1 MSSER
6 SESLPLQA
14 LLVPSL
20 ITLAVTLLRLVG
32 ELQGWSPRFF
42 SREAGGAGSVI
53 GIVWLVPIF
62 GIYFATKLARR
73 GSAPAAAG
81 VIGHAIAGVAIVVAT
96 GFAVN
101 GLKLSQNAQFFA
113 LIVALLVA
121 AVVAYRGWP
130 GLGRTLFK
138 YGLAARIPVI
148 LVMLVAIYAN
158 WGTHYDVLPPNPTP
172 ELIAMGPL
180 ARWLMIGLVPQL
192 LLWIPFTM
200 IVGALCGGLALLAV
214 GRSRQPVT
222 A

>member
-6 SESLPLQA
+6 SDSLPLKE

-32 ELQGWSPRFF
+32 ELQGWSPTLF
-42 SREAGGAGSVI
+42 SRVPGGRGAIV
-53 GIVWLVPIF
+53 GIVWLVLVF
-62 GIYFATKLARR
+62 GAYFAVKLARR
-73 GSAPAAAG
+73 GSAPGAAG
-81 VIGHAIAGVAIVVAT
+81 VLGYAAAAVAIVAAT
-96 GFAVN
+96 IFAVN
-101 GLKLSQNAQFFA
+101 ALKLSQNAQFLTIMIA
-113 LIVALLVA
+113 LVVGAI
-121 AVVAYRGWP
+121 VAYRGWP
-130 GLGRTLFK
+130 GLGRTLLA

-180 ARWLMIGLVPQL
+180 ARWLMIRLVPQL
-192 LLWIPFTM
+192 LLWVPFTM

-214 GRSRQPVT
+214 GRSRQPAT